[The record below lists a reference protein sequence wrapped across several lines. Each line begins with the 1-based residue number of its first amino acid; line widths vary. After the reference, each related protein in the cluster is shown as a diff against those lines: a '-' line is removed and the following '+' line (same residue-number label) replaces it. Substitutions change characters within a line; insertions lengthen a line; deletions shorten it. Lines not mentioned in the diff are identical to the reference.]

1 MKSEYMDLAFAL
13 ARQGVGRTSP
23 NPAVGAVLVQNGVIV
38 GRGFHTWSGVDH
50 AEIRA
55 LAEAGNRAN
64 CATLYVTLEPC
75 SHHGRTPPCT
85 EALIDARV
93 AKVVAAMTDPNPEVA
108 GRGFERLRATGVV
121 VEFAPEYEEEAVRLN
136 EAFVHAMRTGRPLVT
151 MKAAL
156 TLDGKISTGL
166 SDTRWITSQQARA
179 HAQTLRHAAD
189 AIVTGIGTV
198 LADDPLLTDRTGQE
212 RSRPLLRVVLDSK
225 LRIPLESRLV
235 QSARDDL
242 LVFAAP
248 AAEANRRDAL
258 RRLGVGVEEGG
269 LHELMECLTKRQM
282 RSVLIEAGAAVNASA
297 LEAGIVDKIFFY
309 YAPKIFGGP
318 SSLPVFGGEA
328 RARLERLTLHS
339 IAPDEFAV
347 EGYVHRDH

>member
-1 MKSEYMDLAFAL
+1 
-13 ARQGVGRTSP
+13 
-23 NPAVGAVLVQNGVIV
+23 
-38 GRGFHTWSGVDH
+38 
-50 AEIRA
+50 
-55 LAEAGNRAN
+55 
-64 CATLYVTLEPC
+64 
-75 SHHGRTPPCT
+75 
-85 EALIDARV
+85 
-93 AKVVAAMTDPNPEVA
+93 
-108 GRGFERLRATGVV
+108 
-121 VEFAPEYEEEAVRLN
+121 
-136 EAFVHAMRTGRPLVT
+136 

-156 TLDGKISTGL
+156 TLDGKISAGRG
-166 SDTRWITSQQARA
+166 DTRLPDTKWITSEQARA

-198 LADDPLLTDRTGQE
+198 LADNPLLTDRTGQE

-242 LVFAAP
+242 LVFAPSAP
-248 AAEANRRDAL
+248 EAHQGDAHRREAL

-269 LHELMECLTKRQM
+269 LHELMEYLTKMQM
-282 RSVLIEAGAAVNASA
+282 RSVLIEAGATVNASA

-318 SSLPVFGGEA
+318 SSLPVVGGEA
-328 RARLERLTLHS
+328 RARLERLTLHN

-347 EGYVHRDH
+347 EGYVHRDR